1 MDMNMVMARGPLMLR
16 PWLSP
21 LLMPL
26 LKPMLDTLEVM
37 VEAMAVDMEA
47 MVAMEAI
54 EAMERG
60 LQKLKLVLSQD
71 MDMAVMVDM
80 EVAMEGMVMDMD
92 TMARGPLMLKLDM
105 EVDMEDTVDIVEV
118 IMDNLYLFSMFYL
131 S

>member
-1 MDMNMVMARGPLMLR
+1 MG
-16 PWLSP
+16 
-21 LLMPL
+21 
-26 LKPMLDTLEVM
+26 EVM

-71 MDMAVMVDM
+71 MDMVDMAVMVDM
-80 EVAMEGMVMDMD
+80 EVAMEDMVMDMD
-92 TMARGPLMLKLDM
+92 TMARGPLTLKLDM
-105 EVDMEDTVDIVEV
+105 DMEMEDTVDIVEV

>member
-37 VEAMAVDMEA
+37 VEAMALDMEA

-71 MDMAVMVDM
+71 MDMLDMAVI
-80 EVAMEGMVMDMD
+80 EV
-92 TMARGPLMLKLDM
+92 DM

-118 IMDNLYLFSMFYL
+118 IMDNLYSFSM
-131 S
+131 